1 MRMYALFLFLHV
13 LGTVVW
19 VGGMVVMHFAVRPA
33 AVALLA
39 PPQRLPLMAAALQRF
54 FALVTVSAL
63 VVLISGLAML
73 IGIGMAAAGAVNP
86 LEEGLRLAHPSVH
99 AMFALGLLMMVIYAV
114 IRGRLFPKMQRAV
127 AAQDWPA
134 AARPLDRIRQLVLT
148 NLCLGVLVI
157 AIATLG
163 RAVL

>member
-63 VVLISGLAML
+63 AVPSKTSGHVTVEDRSSVSGGTQNACTSVLAVGVVPDVHSPDTRWSRSRLAML
-73 IGIGMAAAGAVNP
+73 LTDPDSTPAVKVE
-86 LEEGLRLAHPSVH
+86 LEATFSGL
-99 AMFALGLLMMVIYAV
+99 MVNAV
-114 IRGRLFPKMQRAV
+114 L
-127 AAQDWPA
+127 PA
-134 AARPLDRIRQLVLT
+134 A
-148 NLCLGVLVI
+148 
-157 AIATLG
+157 
-163 RAVL
+163 

>member
-1 MRMYALFLFLHV
+1 MRLYALFLFLHV

-73 IGIGMAAAGAVNP
+73 IGIGMARPARSIRWWKVCV
-86 LEEGLRLAHPSVH
+86 LRIPRSTRCSRWA
-99 AMFALGLLMMVIYAV
+99 
-114 IRGRLFPKMQRAV
+114 
-127 AAQDWPA
+127 
-134 AARPLDRIRQLVLT
+134 
-148 NLCLGVLVI
+148 C
-157 AIATLG
+157 
-163 RAVL
+163 